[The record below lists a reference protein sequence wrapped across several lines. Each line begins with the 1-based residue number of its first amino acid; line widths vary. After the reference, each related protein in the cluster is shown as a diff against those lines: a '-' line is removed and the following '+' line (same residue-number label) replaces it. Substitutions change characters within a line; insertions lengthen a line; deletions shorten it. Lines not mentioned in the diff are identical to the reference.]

1 MTIKVGIN
9 GFGRIG
15 RNIFRATDKL
25 KGDFEIVAVNDL
37 GDAATF
43 AHLLK
48 YDTALGTFGPEVSA
62 GGDSIKVDG
71 RAVKFLSH
79 KDPGELPWK
88 DLGVDIVI
96 ESTGLFTDATKARVH
111 IDKGGAQKVVI
122 SAPATNQDYT
132 VVFGVNHKGYDPKKH
147 NVVSNAS
154 CTTNCFVPLAKVLN
168 DSFGIER
175 GMMTTIH
182 AYTADQKLQDLPHKD
197 LRRARA
203 AADNVIPT
211 STGANRAVAEVL
223 PELAGKFAGM
233 AFRVPI
239 LDVSVVDLTVELKTN
254 ANAKTINA
262 AFDEAAKGALKG
274 ILAVSHEELVS
285 SDFKSNPHSS
295 IVDAPLTLELESHW
309 AKVVSWYDNEWG
321 FSCRMVDLIN
331 YTDSRARGPE
341 RAARQRR
348 HRRRRA
354 HQGGDP
360 NPGASRRARRHGH
373 RDVPPRTPKG
383 RRPFAFVAAGGGR
396 AFDAVGSRGAI
407 CRGLRR

>member
-15 RNIFRATDKL
+15 RNIYRAAHQMNRSFD
-25 KGDFEIVAVNDL
+25 IVAVNDI
-37 GDAATF
+37 GDAKTF

-48 YDTALGTFGPEVSA
+48 HDTTFGTFAGAVSA
-62 GGDSIKVDG
+62 SDNAITVDG
-71 RAVKFLSH
+71 HEVKFLSI

-88 DLGVDIVI
+88 DLGVDVVV
-96 ESTGLFTDATKARVH
+96 ESTGLFTDANKARVH
-111 IDKGGAQKVVI
+111 IDKGGARKVII

-132 VVFGVNHKGYDPKKH
+132 VVMGVNHKGYDAAKH
-147 NVVSNAS
+147 NVISNAS

-182 AYTADQKLQDLPHKD
+182 AYTADQRLQDLPHKD

-223 PELAGKFAGM
+223 PELSGKFAGM

-239 LDVSVVDLTVELKTN
+239 LDVSVVDLTIELRKETT
-254 ANAKTINA
+254 AKDINA
-262 AFDEAAKGALKG
+262 AFEAAAAGERKGV
-274 ILAVSHEELVS
+274 LAVSHEELVS
-285 SDFKSNPHSS
+285 SDFKGNPYSS
-295 IVDAPLTLELESHW
+295 IVDAPLTLTLGSGW

-331 YTDSRARGPE
+331 HL
-341 RAARQRR
+341 AAR
-348 HRRRRA
+348 
-354 HQGGDP
+354 
-360 NPGASRRARRHGH
+360 
-373 RDVPPRTPKG
+373 
-383 RRPFAFVAAGGGR
+383 
-396 AFDAVGSRGAI
+396 
-407 CRGLRR
+407 L

>member
-15 RNIFRATDKL
+15 RNIYRAADKL
-25 KGDFEIVAVNDL
+25 NADFEIVAVNDI
-37 GDAATF
+37 GEAATF

-62 GGDSIKVDG
+62 SGDSIKVDD
-71 RAVKFLSH
+71 RTVRFLSH

-111 IDKGGAQKVVI
+111 IDKGGAKKVVI

-132 VVFGVNHKGYDPKKH
+132 VVFGVNHKGYDAKKH
-147 NVVSNAS
+147 SVISNAS

-239 LDVSVVDLTVELKTN
+239 LDVSVVDLTVELKTA
-254 ANAKTINA
+254 ANAKAINA
-262 AFDEAAKGALKG
+262 AFEESAKGALKG
-274 ILAVSHEELVS
+274 ILSVSHEELVS
-285 SDFKSNPHSS
+285 SDFKGNPHSS
-295 IVDAPLTLELESHW
+295 IVDAPLTLELGPHW

-321 FSCRMVDLIN
+321 FSCRMVDLIT
-331 YTDSRARGPE
+331 YM
-341 RAARQRR
+341 AAR
-348 HRRRRA
+348 
-354 HQGGDP
+354 
-360 NPGASRRARRHGH
+360 
-373 RDVPPRTPKG
+373 
-383 RRPFAFVAAGGGR
+383 
-396 AFDAVGSRGAI
+396 
-407 CRGLRR
+407 L

>member
-15 RNIFRATDKL
+15 RNIFRAADKL
-25 KGDFEIVAVNDL
+25 NADFEIVAVNDL

-48 YDTALGTFGPEVSA
+48 YDTALGTFGPEVSVA
-62 GGDSIKVDG
+62 GDSIKVDG
-71 RAVKFLSH
+71 RTVKFLSH

-88 DLGVDIVI
+88 DLGVDVVI
-96 ESTGLFTDATKARVH
+96 ESTGLFTDATKARIH
-111 IDKGGAQKVVI
+111 IDKGGAKKVII

-147 NVVSNAS
+147 NVISNAS

-239 LDVSVVDLTVELKTN
+239 LDVSVVDLTVELKAATN
-254 ANAKTINA
+254 AKAINA
-262 AFDEAAKGALKG
+262 AFEEASKGALKG
-274 ILAVSHEELVS
+274 ILDVSHEELVS

-295 IVDAPLTLELESHW
+295 IVDAPLTLELGPHW

-321 FSCRMVDLIN
+321 FSCRMVDLIT
-331 YTDSRARGPE
+331 YM
-341 RAARQRR
+341 AA
-348 HRRRRA
+348 
-354 HQGGDP
+354 
-360 NPGASRRARRHGH
+360 
-373 RDVPPRTPKG
+373 K
-383 RRPFAFVAAGGGR
+383 
-396 AFDAVGSRGAI
+396 
-407 CRGLRR
+407 L

>member
-15 RNIFRATDKL
+15 RNIYRAADAMHA
-25 KGDFEIVAVNDL
+25 DFEIVAVNDL

-48 YDTALGTFGPEVSA
+48 HDTALGTFGPAVSA
-62 GGDSIKVDG
+62 SGDAFKVDD
-71 RAVKFLSH
+71 RTVKFLSV
-79 KDPGELPWK
+79 KDPGELPWR
-88 DLGVDIVI
+88 DLGVDVVV

-111 IDKGGAQKVVI
+111 IDKGGAKKVVI

-132 VVFGVNHKGYDPKKH
+132 VVMGVNHKGYESAKH
-147 NVVSNAS
+147 NVISNAS
-154 CTTNCFVPLAKVLN
+154 CTTNCFVPVAKVLN

-182 AYTADQKLQDLPHKD
+182 AYTADQRLQDLPHKD

-239 LDVSVVDLTVELKTN
+239 LDVSVVDLTVELKKATTV
-254 ANAKTINA
+254 KDINA
-262 AFDEAAKGALKG
+262 AFEEAAKGELKG
-274 ILAVSHEELVS
+274 VLAVSHEELVS
-285 SDFKSNPHSS
+285 SDFKGNSHSS
-295 IVDAPLTLELESHW
+295 IVDAPLTLMLGSEW

-321 FSCRMVDLIN
+321 FSCRMVDLIS
-331 YTDSRARGPE
+331 YM
-341 RAARQRR
+341 AAR
-348 HRRRRA
+348 
-354 HQGGDP
+354 
-360 NPGASRRARRHGH
+360 
-373 RDVPPRTPKG
+373 
-383 RRPFAFVAAGGGR
+383 
-396 AFDAVGSRGAI
+396 
-407 CRGLRR
+407 L

>member
-15 RNIFRATDKL
+15 RNIYRAADKL
-25 KGDFEIVAVNDL
+25 NADFEIVAVNDL

-71 RAVKFLSH
+71 RTVKFLSV

-88 DLGVDIVI
+88 DLGVDVVV

-111 IDKGGAQKVVI
+111 IDKGGAQKVII

-147 NVVSNAS
+147 NVISNAS

-239 LDVSVVDLTVELKTN
+239 LDVSVVDLTVELKN
-254 ANAKTINA
+254 AANAKAINA
-262 AFDEAAKGALKG
+262 AFEEASKGALKG

-285 SDFKSNPHSS
+285 SDFKSDPHSS
-295 IVDAPLTLELESHW
+295 IVDAPLTLELGAHW

-331 YTDSRARGPE
+331 YM
-341 RAARQRR
+341 AAR
-348 HRRRRA
+348 
-354 HQGGDP
+354 
-360 NPGASRRARRHGH
+360 
-373 RDVPPRTPKG
+373 
-383 RRPFAFVAAGGGR
+383 
-396 AFDAVGSRGAI
+396 
-407 CRGLRR
+407 L

>member
-1 MTIKVGIN
+1 MALKVGIN

-15 RNIFRATDKL
+15 RNIFRAAQEL
-25 KGDFEIVAVNDL
+25 KPDFEIVAVNDI
-37 GDAATF
+37 GDAHTF

-48 YDTALGTFGPEVSA
+48 HDTALGTFGPAVSSTA
-62 GGDSIKVDG
+62 DAITVGGRS
-71 RAVKFLSH
+71 VKFLSQ

-88 DLGVDIVI
+88 ELGVDLVI

-111 IDKGGAQKVVI
+111 IDKGGAKKVII

-132 VVFGVNHKGYDPKKH
+132 VVMGVNHKGYDPKKH
-147 NVVSNAS
+147 NVISNAS
-154 CTTNCFVPLAKVLN
+154 CTTNCFVPVAKVLH

-203 AADNVIPT
+203 AADNIIPT
-211 STGANRAVAEVL
+211 TTGANRAVAEVL

-239 LDVSVVDLTVELKTN
+239 LDGSVVDLTVQLSKSTT
-254 ANAKTINA
+254 AQDINA
-262 AFDEAAKGALKG
+262 AFDEAAGGELRG

-285 SDFKSNPHSS
+285 SDMLGNPHSS
-295 IVDAPLTLELESHW
+295 IVDAPLTLMLGGEW

-321 FSCRMVDLIN
+321 FSCRMVDLTA
-331 YTDSRARGPE
+331 YMAKT
-341 RAARQRR
+341 
-348 HRRRRA
+348 
-354 HQGGDP
+354 
-360 NPGASRRARRHGH
+360 
-373 RDVPPRTPKG
+373 
-383 RRPFAFVAAGGGR
+383 
-396 AFDAVGSRGAI
+396 
-407 CRGLRR
+407 L

>member
-15 RNIFRATDKL
+15 RNIYRAADKL
-25 KGDFEIVAVNDL
+25 DADFEIVAVNDL
-37 GDAATF
+37 GDASTF

-48 YDTALGTFGPEVSA
+48 YDTALGTFGPKVSA
-62 GGDSIKVDG
+62 SGDSIKVDG
-71 RAVKFLSH
+71 RTVKFLSH

-88 DLGVDIVI
+88 ELGVDVVV

-111 IDKGGAQKVVI
+111 IDKGGARKVII

-132 VVFGVNHKGYDPKKH
+132 VVFGVNHKGYDTKKH
-147 NVVSNAS
+147 NVISNAS

-203 AADNVIPT
+203 AADNIIPT

-239 LDVSVVDLTVELKTN
+239 LDVSVVDLTVELKTT
-254 ANAKTINA
+254 ANAKAINT
-262 AFDEAAKGALKG
+262 AFEEASEGALKG
-274 ILAVSHEELVS
+274 ILVVNHEELVS
-285 SDFKSNPHSS
+285 SDLKSNPHSS
-295 IVDAPLTLELESHW
+295 IVDAPLTLELGPHW

-321 FSCRMVDLIN
+321 FSCRMVDLIT
-331 YTDSRARGPE
+331 YM
-341 RAARQRR
+341 
-348 HRRRRA
+348 
-354 HQGGDP
+354 
-360 NPGASRRARRHGH
+360 
-373 RDVPPRTPKG
+373 
-383 RRPFAFVAAGGGR
+383 AGQ
-396 AFDAVGSRGAI
+396 
-407 CRGLRR
+407 L

>member
-1 MTIKVGIN
+1 MPIKVGIN

-15 RNIFRATDKL
+15 RNIYRAANEL
-25 KGDFEIVAVNDL
+25 KPDFEIVAVNDI
-37 GDAATF
+37 GDAKTF

-48 YDTALGTFGPEVSA
+48 HDTALGTFGPAVKA
-62 GGDSIKVDG
+62 VGDDIQVDG
-71 RAVKFLSH
+71 KVVKFLSH

-88 DLGVDIVI
+88 ELGVDLVV

-111 IDKGGAQKVVI
+111 IDKGGAKKVII

-132 VVFGVNHKGYDPKKH
+132 VVMGVNHKGYDSKKH
-147 NVVSNAS
+147 NVISNAS

-203 AADNVIPT
+203 AADNIIPT

-223 PELAGKFAGM
+223 PELSGKFQGM
-233 AFRVPI
+233 SFRVPI
-239 LDVSVVDLTVELKTN
+239 LDVSVVDLTVQLTKSTS
-254 ANAKTINA
+254 AQDINA
-262 AFDEAAKGALKG
+262 AFDEAASGELRG

-285 SDFKSNPHSS
+285 SDFKSDPHSS
-295 IVDAPLTLELESHW
+295 IVDAPSTLMLGGDW

-321 FSCRMVDLIN
+321 FSCRMVDLMS
-331 YTDSRARGPE
+331 YMADR
-341 RAARQRR
+341 
-348 HRRRRA
+348 
-354 HQGGDP
+354 
-360 NPGASRRARRHGH
+360 
-373 RDVPPRTPKG
+373 
-383 RRPFAFVAAGGGR
+383 
-396 AFDAVGSRGAI
+396 
-407 CRGLRR
+407 L